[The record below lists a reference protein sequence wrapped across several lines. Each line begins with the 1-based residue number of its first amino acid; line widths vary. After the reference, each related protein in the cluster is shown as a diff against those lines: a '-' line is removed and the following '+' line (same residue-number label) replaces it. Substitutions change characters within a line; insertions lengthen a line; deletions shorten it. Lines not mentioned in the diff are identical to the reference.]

1 MICEMCGKKS
11 EWIKTVFIEGT
22 ELKVCKECS
31 KFGESADVTGARP
44 KKNSTSAPVSRA
56 VVNERLEARERRMRT
71 RDVYRDMDTS
81 EDLISD
87 YASVIKD
94 ARRAHNM
101 KQEDLAAKI
110 NEKVT
115 IIAKVE
121 NGDMLPSDS
130 LVKKLE
136 KELGIKL
143 TEKVSSV
150 ASSSSGSGGK
160 TLTLGDL
167 IKKA

>member
-31 KFGESADVTGARP
+31 KFGESADGTNRA
-44 KKNSTSAPVSRA
+44 KSSTTAPVSRA

-71 RDVYRDMDTS
+71 RDVYKDMDTS
-81 EDLISD
+81 EDLIPD
-87 YASVIKD
+87 YAAVIKD
-94 ARRAHNM
+94 ARRERNM
-101 KQEDLAAKI
+101 KQEDLAAKL
-110 NEKVT
+110 NEKAT
-115 IIAKVE
+115 IIAKIE
-121 NGDMLPSDS
+121 NGDMECQTISSSKS
-130 LVKKLE
+130 LR
-136 KELGIKL
+136 KELDIKL

-160 TLTLGDL
+160 GLTLGDL

>member
-31 KFGESADVTGARP
+31 KFGESTDGTNRA
-44 KKNSTSAPVSRA
+44 KSSTTAPVSRA

-71 RDVYRDMDTS
+71 RDVYKDMDTS
-81 EDLISD
+81 EDLIPD
-87 YASVIKD
+87 YAAVIKD
-94 ARRAHNM
+94 ARRERNM
-101 KQEDLAAKI
+101 KQEDLAAKL
-110 NEKVT
+110 NEKAT
-115 IIAKVE
+115 IIAKIE
-121 NGDMLPSDS
+121 NGDMVPNDKLI
-130 LVKKLE
+130 KKLE
-136 KELGIKL
+136 KELDIKL

-160 TLTLGDL
+160 GLTLGDL